1 MRSLIYS
8 CGLRRSELVHLKF
21 SDINSHRNVVLIRQS
36 KGNKD
41 TIVPLYEKILLILRE
56 YYKASKP
63 KTCLF
68 EGQTENTPYDERSL
82 SNVLKQAI
90 EKEGIKKPVTLHW
103 MRHSYAT
110 HLLEAGTDLRYIQEL
125 FGHNSSTTIEIY
137 THVSNKNL
145 QKITS
150 QFDTL

>member
-8 CGLRRSELVHLKF
+8 CGLRRSELIHLKF

-41 TIVPLYEKILLILRE
+41 RIVPLSEKILLILRE

-63 KTCLF
+63 KTWLF

-90 EKEGIKKPVTLHW
+90 EKAGIKKPVTLHW

>member
-8 CGLRRSELVHLKF
+8 CGLRRSELIHLKF
-21 SDINSHRNVVLIRQS
+21 SDIDSHRNVVLIRQS

-82 SNVLKQAI
+82 SNVIKQAI
-90 EKEGIKKPVTLHW
+90 EKAGIKKPVTLHW
-103 MRHSYAT
+103 LRNSFAT
-110 HLLEAGTDLRYIQEL
+110 HILEAGTDLRYIQEL
-125 FGHNSSTTIEIY
+125 LGHNSSTTIEIY

>member
-8 CGLRRSELVHLKF
+8 CGLRRSELIHLKF
-21 SDINSHRNVVLIRQS
+21 SDIDSHRNVVLIRQS

-41 TIVPLYEKILLILRE
+41 RIVPLSEKILLILRE
-56 YYKASKP
+56 YYNAYKP
-63 KTCLF
+63 KTWLF

-90 EKEGIKKPVTLHW
+90 EKAGIKIIVTSHSL
-103 MRHSYAT
+103 RHSCAT
-110 HLLEAGTDLRYIQEL
+110 YLLEARTDLRYIQEL
-125 FGHNSSTTIEIY
+125 LGHNSSKTTEIY
-137 THVSNKNL
+137 TQVSTKNI

-150 QFDTL
+150 PLDTF